1 MESESTDLEQ
11 SLLMHLECP
20 VCMEYMR
27 PPIRLCANGH
37 KICNICKQKVNKCP
51 TCREGFVNTI
61 NLALE
66 DLAGQMMYPCKYR
79 SNGCT
84 ETFNHDK
91 NVGHQ
96 ASCRYSPRVC
106 PVAKLA
112 IGNCSWTGSYN
123 DMKGHLQE
131 NHLQVCCE
139 YVEGDFKYIY
149 KFSGMKYFRFIFAY
163 NEIFCSLF
171 LEKDDIFYAVL
182 LYVGPSENAAKY
194 KYKMEFVN
202 KDDTESVAV
211 MLLTR
216 SADENMGDIY
226 RFGKCGKLH
235 FDVVRRLTDEQSNLK
250 FKLEIIRIGN

>member
-1 MESESTDLEQ
+1 MQSESTDLEQ

-20 VCMEYMR
+20 VCTEYMR

-37 KICNICKQKVNKCP
+37 KICNICLQKVSYCP
-51 TCREGFVNTI
+51 TCGEEFVNTR

-66 DLAGQMMYPCKYR
+66 HVAGQVMYPCKYR
-79 SNGCT
+79 SYGCT

-91 NVGHQ
+91 TVGHQ
-96 ASCRYSPRVC
+96 ATCRYSPQKC

-123 DMKGHLQE
+123 DIKGHLQE
-131 NHLQVCCE
+131 NHLEGCCE
-139 YVEGDFKYIY
+139 HVEGDFKYIY
-149 KFSGMKYFRFIFAY
+149 KFCCMKFFRFIFAY

-171 LEKDDIFYAVL
+171 LGKRSIFYAVL

-194 KYKMEFVN
+194 KYKVEFVN
-202 KDDTESVAV
+202 KDDTEGVTV
-211 MLLTR
+211 MHLTR
-216 SADENMGDIY
+216 SADENLDELCNS
-226 RFGKCGKLH
+226 GKCGKLH
-235 FDVVRRLTDEQSNLK
+235 YDVLSRLKDEQSNLK